1 MKKLR
6 VLKNV
11 LKRTGADKI
20 ILAFVV
26 FFFAVAL
33 VLLLVEPEIDTYGEA
48 LWYCYAVF
56 STAGFGD
63 IVSVTLIGR
72 ILSVLLT
79 ILTLLVVA
87 LVTGVIVA
95 FYNDVVSMQYKASKA
110 ELLDKLEHLEDLP
123 KEELE
128 QISKK
133 IRMLR

>member
-20 ILAFVV
+20 ILTFVV

-33 VLLLVEPEIDTYGEA
+33 ILLLVEPEIDTYGQA